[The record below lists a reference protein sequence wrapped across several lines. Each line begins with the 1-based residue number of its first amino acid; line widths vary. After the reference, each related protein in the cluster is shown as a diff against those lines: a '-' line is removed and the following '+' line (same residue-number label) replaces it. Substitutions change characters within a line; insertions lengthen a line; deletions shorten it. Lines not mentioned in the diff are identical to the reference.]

1 MRKLLIMLFRL
12 PSRSILAFF
21 VVLIVA
27 CSTALVTAQTE
38 DPLGDNAADPVK
50 LFEKAQTAHARGE
63 LERALSYYQE
73 AIKIRPE
80 FPEAEFQLGN
90 VLVSLGRL
98 TEAES
103 AFRQAIKLRKNWS
116 LPYSA
121 LGALLARGNRESD
134 ATPLLREALKLDK
147 SDNLALRVLANLR
160 LRAGDVKEALTLAQ
174 AATNDPEASPSTWL
188 MRAITERAN
197 SDKIAARASLQRVLQ
212 SEPENVDARLERAEL
227 YVDDGDYEKALK
239 DLAAVEQ
246 LKVSDKQVLSRIAV
260 AYERAGKA
268 DDARRVAE
276 HGGLIQPEDKSADGK
291 ARVIG
296 TPEEIEAANNE
307 DPGVARK
314 ALEKLLGKNPRSAML
329 LARLGASFRT
339 DDPKRSQDYYRRA
352 AELQPDNP
360 EYATGYAAAL
370 LRHRR
375 FGEAAG
381 ILRRVIAIAPENY
394 TAHAN
399 LATALYELKRFAE
412 AIEEFEW
419 LLKARPDLAVAYYFV
434 GSARDN
440 LGEYR
445 DALVAYEAFLS
456 RAEAKT
462 NQLEID
468 KVNLRLPLLRRQIQI
483 GQGVKRKQ

>member
-1 MRKLLIMLFRL
+1 MLFRWS
-12 PSRSILAFF
+12 SRSTTLAFF
-21 VVLIVA
+21 VVLVVA
-27 CSTALVTAQTE
+27 CSTALVNAQTE

-73 AIKIRPE
+73 AIKVRPE

-90 VLVSLGRL
+90 VFVSLGRL

-103 AFRQAIKLRKNWS
+103 AFRQAINLRKHWS

-121 LGALLARGNRESD
+121 LGALLARVNRESE

-160 LRAGDVKEALTLAQ
+160 LQAGDVKEALILAQ
-174 AATNDPEASPSTWL
+174 AATNDADASASTWL

-197 SDKIAARASLQRVLQ
+197 GDKIAARISLQRVLQ
-212 SEPENVDARLERAEL
+212 SEPENVVALVERAEL
-227 YVDDGDYEKALK
+227 YVDDGEHEKALK
-239 DLAAVEQ
+239 DLTAIEQ
-246 LKVSDKQVLSRIAV
+246 LKISDKQILSRIAV
-260 AYERAGKA
+260 AYQRAGKA

-276 HGGLIQPEDKSADGK
+276 HGGLVQGEEKSADGNAK
-291 ARVIG
+291 VIG
-296 TPEEIEAANNE
+296 TAEEIEAANNE
-307 DPGVARK
+307 DPAVARK
-314 ALEKLLGKNPRSAML
+314 ALEKLLEKNPRSAML
-329 LARLGASFRT
+329 LARLGASYRM

-360 EYATGYAAAL
+360 EYATGYASAL

-375 FGEAAG
+375 FAEAAG
-381 ILRRVIAIAPENY
+381 ILRRVITIAPENY

-412 AIEEFEW
+412 AIAEFEW

-445 DALVAYEAFLS
+445 EALVAYEAFLS
-456 RAEAKT
+456 RADAKT